1 VFERW
6 IEVINE
12 DREARDVVHVRMRD
26 DYVANCAPLFGIQSD
41 GDTAGINCHTVIDQK
56 TSQALLKGCATLGIE
71 GAG

>member
-1 VFERW
+1 
-6 IEVINE
+6 
-12 DREARDVVHVRMRD
+12 MRD
-26 DYVANCAPLFGIQSD
+26 DYVANFASLFGIQSD